1 MIAIIAGTGKLPIE
15 ACKSLK
21 SKQKDFFV
29 ISLFP
34 QDNFED
40 IRKVTKNIITQKVYK
55 AGKILEL
62 LKEKKTTHVLLIGKV
77 DKRNIFKKVKL
88 DWFSIKFLAST
99 FCKNDKTIME
109 EILKIFKKNNIEVLK
124 QSDVLKSLF
133 VEPGVLSGKITD
145 NIKKNIEMGMN
156 LAKKISESEIG
167 QTVVIKDGMII
178 SVEAIEGTDE
188 CVKRGIDLAKKNI
201 VICKAA
207 CLNQNKKYDL
217 PTLGTNSLKSI
228 KKGEVAAIAW
238 QSSQTFIADKD
249 EFVKLAKKLNITL
262 VSV

>member
-77 DKRNIFKKVKL
+77 DKRNIFKKVNI
-88 DWFSIKFLAST
+88 FSR
-99 FCKNDKTIME
+99 IM
-109 EILKIFKKNNIEVLK
+109 
-124 QSDVLKSLF
+124 
-133 VEPGVLSGKITD
+133 
-145 NIKKNIEMGMN
+145 
-156 LAKKISESEIG
+156 
-167 QTVVIKDGMII
+167 
-178 SVEAIEGTDE
+178 
-188 CVKRGIDLAKKNI
+188 
-201 VICKAA
+201 
-207 CLNQNKKYDL
+207 
-217 PTLGTNSLKSI
+217 KSI
-228 KKGEVAAIAW
+228 N
-238 QSSQTFIADKD
+238 FIIWGD
-249 EFVKLAKKLNITL
+249 V
-262 VSV
+262 